1 MKPLYGFGL
10 SQEDER
16 TEAAGLALP
25 GGDVLSVSSGGDM
38 PLSLLALGADRVVA
52 VDVDPRQLHL
62 GELKR
67 AAVIALARE
76 DAIPFLGFLPALH
89 AQRMAWLDRV
99 CPKLPESSRAF
110 WQAHRKNVARGAIWS
125 GKYERYVGLV
135 RALVAPIASRS
146 FRALVSCD
154 SLAGQQALFARK
166 FDRPFLRNV
175 FRFAFRPSVYGGR
188 GVENRALLHNDA
200 ASSLGDRFFERF
212 RDACTRSPARDNYLL
227 QLHLMGK
234 ISGAGTVP
242 EYLTETGF
250 RIVRERAAAVS
261 FVPAGIIEYLQ
272 SRECG
277 AFDRFHLSNLP
288 DWLSAADFDR
298 LAALIVSHARP
309 QARGV
314 WRYLH
319 RQPQV
324 PAHLGTR
331 IRIDHERSAALTQA
345 DRFPV
350 YMVEMAEIGA

>member
-1 MKPLYGFGL
+1 MRPLYGFGL

-16 TEAAGLALP
+16 TEAAALALP

-52 VDVDPRQLHL
+52 VDVDPHQVHL

-67 AAVIALARE
+67 AAVLALERDE
-76 DAIPFLGFLPALH
+76 AIQFLGFLPASH
-89 AQRMAWLDRV
+89 AKREAWLGRV
-99 CPKLPESSRAF
+99 GPRLPDSSRAF
-110 WQAHRKNVARGAIWS
+110 WQAHRDHAVRGAIWS
-125 GKYERYVGLV
+125 GKYERYVGLL

-146 FRALVSCD
+146 FRSLVSCD

-188 GVENRALLHNDA
+188 GVDNRALLHNDVTC
-200 ASSLGDRFFERF
+200 SLGDRFFERF
-212 RDACTRSPARDNYLL
+212 RDACTRSPAQDNYLL
-227 QLHLMGK
+227 QLHLVGQ
-234 ISGAGTVP
+234 ISGTGTVP
-242 EYLTETGF
+242 EYLTESGYCT
-250 RIVRERAAAVS
+250 VRERAAAVT

-272 SRECG
+272 AHETG

-298 LAALIVSHARP
+298 LAALIASHAHPR
-309 QARGV
+309 ARVV

-319 RQPQV
+319 HQPRV
-324 PAHLGTR
+324 PKDLGTR
-331 IRIDHERSAALTQA
+331 IRIDRERSAALTEA
-345 DRFPV
+345 DRFPL